1 MQKTASP
8 AAGCLPA
15 CCARVAPSPAV
26 TAILGDTLWCLG
38 LGCLLG
44 FGRGLYTLLLGEG
57 ALRCFVGDILA
68 FAAAAVLLCGFAAG
82 ASASGLSRWYMAA
95 AMAAGAL
102 CWQLSVQT
110 ALQCALGAL
119 LAALVWPYR
128 QLHKRVLHPIA
139 QRFRT
144 AVVAKKQKKTKN
156 VQKKHGKRQKS
167 SCQTRQK
174 CYIIDFI

>member
-144 AVVAKKQKKTKN
+144 AVVAKKQKKN
-156 VQKKHGKRQKS
+156 
-167 SCQTRQK
+167 QK
-174 CYIIDFI
+174 CAEKARKKTKKQLPNKTKVLYN